1 MVKALFCRSALAA
14 VTTLALL
21 GGAQLAVAQDAGKES
36 VIAKVNG
43 REISSTT
50 YDLLATE
57 FGPRLANMPAE
68 QQKQA
73 LTTMLVDLELVAE
86 AAEKEGL
93 DQTKSFKDQIEF
105 FRRRALRNE
114 YFRKY
119 VDEATTEA
127 DLKAAYEELIGSQPV
142 KSQVKARHI
151 LVKEEA
157 EAKAV
162 IKQLNEGADFVEL
175 AKEKSTGPS
184 GPNGGDLGYFGQGQM
199 VPAFEAAAFA
209 LDKGAHSKEPVK
221 TQFGW
226 HVIKVED
233 KRDEPKPKFED
244 VQGELRGFVTQQ
256 KFSTLLN
263 ELKAKA
269 KIEIVK

>member
-14 VTTLALL
+14 VTSLVLL
-21 GGAQLAVAQDAGKES
+21 GSVPFASAQDAGQES
-36 VIAKVNG
+36 VVAKVNG
-43 REISSTT
+43 RTITSTT

-57 FGPRLANMPAE
+57 FGPRMGNMPAE
-68 QQKQA
+68 QQKEA

-93 DQTKSFKDQIEF
+93 DQSKSFKDQTEF

-119 VDEATTEA
+119 VDEATTED
-127 DLKAAYEELIGSQPV
+127 DLKAAYEQMIGSQPV
-142 KSQVKARHI
+142 KAQVKARHI
-151 LVKEEA
+151 LVKEEE
-157 EAKAV
+157 EAKGV
-162 IKQLNEGADFVEL
+162 IKMLDEGADFVKL

-209 LDKGAHSKEPVK
+209 LDKGAHTKEPVK

-233 KRDEPKPKFED
+233 KRDEPKPSFED
-244 VQGELRGFVTQQ
+244 VRAELRGFVTQQ
-256 KFSTLLN
+256 KFSKLLN

-269 KIEIVK
+269 EIEIVK